1 MSKRSKLH
9 YDVLADERTI
19 RNVTDKMYTT
29 SSTIMPKVLVDV
41 CWGNF
46 LNEQNFKLK
55 QVMLPKLRYERVRTW
70 RYR

>member
-55 QVMLPKLRYERVRTW
+55 
-70 RYR
+70 